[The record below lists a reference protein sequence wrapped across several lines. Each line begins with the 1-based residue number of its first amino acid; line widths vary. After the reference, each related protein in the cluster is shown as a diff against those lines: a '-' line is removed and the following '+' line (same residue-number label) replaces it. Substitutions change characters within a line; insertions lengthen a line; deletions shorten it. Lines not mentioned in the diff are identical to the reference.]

1 MIVNEPPSEQTL
13 KRERIHP
20 GIFGLPVLIFLLLL
34 IPTVPLVF
42 FLHMTGNML
51 RQLAPQQ
58 SGPGL
63 SLLWVPLV
71 LLDVF
76 PALAFFVA
84 IWLAYLNSEVT
95 LTNRRLLYRTGIFSR
110 ASGEIPLEN
119 VEAIFLLEPLLG
131 RLLGYGTVTVS
142 TVGGLRFPIH
152 YLGKPHLFHAAL
164 QNAVKAAKISAPMM
178 AKSAPAVHA
187 DSRYMPKG

>member
-1 MIVNEPPSEQTL
+1 MTDQPNEKTL
-13 KRERIHP
+13 RQERILP
-20 GIFGLPVLIFLLLL
+20 GIFGLPVLVLLLL
-34 IPTVPLVF
+34 LVPTLPLAF
-42 FLHMTGNML
+42 FLNVTGNML
-51 RQLAPQQ
+51 RQLTPQQ
-58 SGPGL
+58 NGPSL

-71 LLDVF
+71 LLDAL

-84 IWLAYLNSEVT
+84 SWLAYLNSEIT
-95 LTNRRLLYRTGIFSR
+95 LTDRRLRYRTGMFSR

-142 TVGGLRFPIH
+142 TVGGLRFPLH

-164 QNAVKAAKISAPMM
+164 QNAVNAAKTPARAV
-178 AKSAPAVHA
+178 AKPPLAVQG